1 MRAMQYF
8 RDLHIG
14 RKLQVIVLFT
24 LCSAL
29 LPAFAAILTYD
40 WLASRQSAEID
51 LETLAQILAD
61 DSTAALSFSDAGV
74 ATELL
79 AALREK
85 PAIVS
90 AFLYN
95 TNGEALAAYL
105 RDPKKEHAA
114 PWPVRRG
121 SWFEGGRLKLV
132 REVKLDREIIG
143 SIYVESDLQDTQT
156 RLQRSTVMVLVILL
170 VASIIGFL
178 VASRMQRVI
187 TRPIAHLAETAQSIA
202 RRKTYSSRALKMAN
216 DDVGDLIDAFNTML
230 SEIERRDR
238 ELSLHGDHLE
248 QEVGARTAELT
259 SANQALLEAR
269 DKAEAASKAKSEFLA
284 NMSHE
289 IRTPMNG
296 VLGMTELA
304 LDTELTADQRDYM
317 STVKTSAEMLLAI
330 INDILDF
337 SKIEAGKLELDPI
350 PFNVQNMMEETARAF
365 ALRAQ
370 EKGLEVVCDVRPE
383 VPESAVGDPIR
394 IRQILTNLVGNAIKF
409 TQQGEVVVDV
419 ELSSN
424 PAHNGRRGRVETCE
438 DAATSCALEG
448 RDEAGDLTLHFAVR
462 DTGIGIPKEKHAAI
476 FESFAQADSSTTRR
490 FGGTGL
496 GLTISKRL
504 VEAMQ
509 GRMWLESTPG
519 KGSCFHFTI
528 KLGEADVETHASATP
543 GDTLAGTRVLIVD
556 DNATNRRVLMEL
568 LGRWGMS
575 PVAASSAKEALGLMR
590 EAAQHEGNFPL
601 LVTDVH
607 MPVMDGF
614 AFVEALQGSPYV
626 SRSGIVMLT
635 SAEHRG
641 DKGLSRQFGV
651 SAYLSKPIRREELRR
666 ALTAALAELNPAP
679 ADAPQASKVEAKATE
694 WHAPLKSP
702 TAPLRILLTE
712 DNLINQRVAST
723 LLQREGHEVF
733 IANNGLEALR
743 EFEERPFDLI
753 LMDVQMPQM
762 DGLEATAAI
771 RRREK
776 ARGGHIPIIAMTA
789 HAMADDRER
798 CLAAGMDSYVSKPV
812 DIHRLLETIE
822 QWCPRPVAELKA

>member
-1 MRAMQYF
+1 MRVIEYF

-14 RKLQVIVLFT
+14 RKLQVIVLVT

-40 WLASRQSAEID
+40 WVASQQSAQSD

-105 RDPKKEHAA
+105 RDPKKEHATPSPA
-114 PWPVRRG
+114 RRG
-121 SWFEGGRLKLV
+121 SWFEQGRLKLV
-132 REVKLDREIIG
+132 RDVKLDHEIIG
-143 SIYVESDLQDTQT
+143 SIYVESDLEDTQV
-156 RLQRSTVMVLVILL
+156 RLQRSTMMVLAILL
-170 VASIIGFL
+170 GASMIGFL
-178 VASRMQRVI
+178 VASSMQRVI
-187 TRPIAHLAETAQSIA
+187 TRPIAHLAETAQNIA

-216 DDVGDLIDAFNTML
+216 DDVGDLIDAFNSML

-238 ELSLHGDHLE
+238 ELSMHGHHLE
-248 QEVGARTAELT
+248 REVRVRTAALT
-259 SANQALLEAR
+259 GANQALLEAR
-269 DKAEAASKAKSEFLA
+269 DKAEAASTAKSEFLA
-284 NMSHE
+284 NMSRE

-350 PFNVQNMMEETARAF
+350 PFNVQNMVEETARAF

-383 VPESAVGDPIR
+383 VPECAVGDPIR

-409 TQQGEVVVDV
+409 TQQGEVAVEV
-419 ELSSN
+419 EL
-424 PAHNGRRGRVETCE
+424 EL
-438 DAATSCALEG
+438 DAAE
-448 RDEAGDLTLHFAVR
+448 LTLHFSVR

-509 GRMWLESTPG
+509 GRMWLESSPG
-519 KGSCFHFTI
+519 QGSCFHFTI
-528 KLGEADVETHASATP
+528 KLGAAEAETHASAP
-543 GDTLAGTRVLIVD
+543 LNDTLAGTRVLIVD

-568 LGRWGMS
+568 LRRWRML

-590 EAAQHEGNFPL
+590 EAAAREGNFPL

-614 AFVEALQGSPYV
+614 AFVEALQGSPYIA
-626 SRSGIVMLT
+626 RSAIVMLT

-666 ALTAALAELNPAP
+666 ALTGALADLSPAP
-679 ADAPQASKVEAKATE
+679 AEAPQKSAIEVKEPT
-694 WHAPLKSP
+694 WHAPLKSA

-733 IANNGLEALR
+733 IANNGVEALR
-743 EFEERPFDLI
+743 AFEERPFDLI
-753 LMDVQMPQM
+753 LMDIQMPQM
-762 DGLEATAAI
+762 DGIEATGAI

-776 ARGGHIPIIAMTA
+776 TSGGHIPIIAMTA

-798 CLAAGMDSYVSKPV
+798 CLAAGMDSYVSKPI

>member
-1 MRAMQYF
+1 MRVMQYF

-14 RKLQVIVLFT
+14 RKLQVIVLLT

-29 LPAFAAILTYD
+29 LPALAAILTYD
-40 WLASRQSAEID
+40 WVASRQSAEND

-90 AFLYN
+90 AYLYN
-95 TNGEALAAYL
+95 PKGEALAAYL
-105 RDPKKEHAA
+105 RDTKGPKVPPSLA
-114 PWPVRRG
+114 RRG
-121 SWFEGGRLKLV
+121 SWFEQGRLKLV
-132 REVKLDREIIG
+132 RDVKLDHEIIG
-143 SIYVESDLQDTQT
+143 SIYVESDLEDTSI
-156 RLQRSTVMVLVILL
+156 RLQRSTEMVLAILL
-170 VASIIGFL
+170 GASMIGFL

-187 TRPIAHLAETAQSIA
+187 TRPIAHLAETAQGIA
-202 RRKTYSSRALKMAN
+202 RRKTYSSRALKIAN

-238 ELSLHGDHLE
+238 ELLLHGDQLE
-248 QEVGARTAELT
+248 HEVGTRTAELT

-304 LDTELTADQRDYM
+304 LDTELTPDQRDYM

-370 EKGLEVVCDVRPE
+370 EKGLEMVCDVRSQ
-383 VPESAVGDPIR
+383 VPEMAVGDPIR

-409 TQQGEVVVDV
+409 TQQGEVAV
-419 ELSSN
+419 E
-424 PAHNGRRGRVETCE
+424 VE
-438 DAATSCALEG
+438 LEG
-448 RDEAGDLTLHFAVR
+448 RDDAGHLTLHFSVR

-509 GRMWLESTPG
+509 GRMWLESAPG
-519 KGSCFHFTI
+519 QGSCFHFTI
-528 KLGEADVETHASATP
+528 QLGAAEAETHASAP
-543 GDTLAGTRVLIVD
+543 PNDILAGTRVLIVD

-575 PVAASSAKEALGLMR
+575 PVAASSAKEALALMR
-590 EAAQHEGNFPL
+590 DAAQHESHFPL

-614 AFVEALQGSPYV
+614 GFVEALQGSTYV
-626 SRSGIVMLT
+626 SRSAIVMLT

-666 ALTAALAELNPAP
+666 ALTAALADLNPVSTDLPQPIAAEPKGP
-679 ADAPQASKVEAKATE
+679 A
-694 WHAPLKSP
+694 WNAPLKSP
-702 TAPLRILLTE
+702 TVPLRILLTE

-723 LLQREGHEVF
+723 LLQREGHKVF

-743 EFEERPFDLI
+743 AFEERSFDLI

-776 ARGGHIPIIAMTA
+776 ATGGHVPIIAMTA
-789 HAMADDRER
+789 HAMADD
-798 CLAAGMDSYVSKPV
+798 LGTMPVAAGMDSYVSKPV

-822 QWCPRPVAELKA
+822 QWCPRPVAELKI

>member
-1 MRAMQYF
+1 M
-8 RDLHIG
+8 
-14 RKLQVIVLFT
+14 
-24 LCSAL
+24 
-29 LPAFAAILTYD
+29 
-40 WLASRQSAEID
+40 
-51 LETLAQILAD
+51 
-61 DSTAALSFSDAGV
+61 
-74 ATELL
+74 
-79 AALREK
+79 
-85 PAIVS
+85 
-90 AFLYN
+90 
-95 TNGEALAAYL
+95 
-105 RDPKKEHAA
+105 
-114 PWPVRRG
+114 
-121 SWFEGGRLKLV
+121 
-132 REVKLDREIIG
+132 
-143 SIYVESDLQDTQT
+143 
-156 RLQRSTVMVLVILL
+156 
-170 VASIIGFL
+170 
-178 VASRMQRVI
+178 
-187 TRPIAHLAETAQSIA
+187 
-202 RRKTYSSRALKMAN
+202 
-216 DDVGDLIDAFNTML
+216 
-230 SEIERRDR
+230 
-238 ELSLHGDHLE
+238 
-248 QEVGARTAELT
+248 
-259 SANQALLEAR
+259 
-269 DKAEAASKAKSEFLA
+269 
-284 NMSHE
+284 
-289 IRTPMNG
+289 
-296 VLGMTELA
+296 
-304 LDTELTADQRDYM
+304 
-317 STVKTSAEMLLAI
+317 KTSAEMLLAI

-370 EKGLEVVCDVRPE
+370 EKGLEVVCDVRPQ
-383 VPESAVGDPIR
+383 VPEMAVGDPIR

-409 TQQGEVVVDV
+409 TQQGEVAVEV

-424 PAHNGRRGRVETCE
+424 PPHNGRRGSVPETSE
-438 DAATSCALEG
+438 DAAAPCALEG
-448 RDEAGDLTLHFAVR
+448 NDDAGDLTLHFSVR

-509 GRMWLESTPG
+509 GRMWLESEPG
-519 KGSCFHFTI
+519 RGSCFHFTI
-528 KLGEADVETHASATP
+528 KLGEAEAEAHGASSP
-543 GDTLAGTRVLIVD
+543 GDKLAGTRVLIVD
-556 DNATNRRVLMEL
+556 DNATNRRVLVEL

-590 EAAQHEGNFPL
+590 EAALREGNFPL
-601 LVTDVH
+601 LITDVH

-626 SRSGIVMLT
+626 SRSAIVMLT

-666 ALTAALAELNPAP
+666 ALTGALADLNPAP
-679 ADAPQASKVEAKATE
+679 KDAPPAPVEVKGAA
-694 WHAPLKSP
+694 WHAPVKSH
-702 TAPLRILLTE
+702 TAPLKILLTE

-743 EFEERPFDLI
+743 AFEERPFDLI

-776 ARGGHIPIIAMTA
+776 SSGGHIPIIAMTA

-798 CLAAGMDSYVSKPV
+798 CLAAGMDSYVSKPI

-822 QWCPRPVAELKA
+822 QSCPRPVAELKV